1 MFCDEPVL
9 KVYLGVAE
17 DDDVYS
23 HNAFLDCYHDI
34 AYHCTEGYR
43 IVLET
48 ENFVIS
54 LSSKG
59 VTKQRKEELQE
70 NEGEWLQNG
79 IELFEEDEPNPHPS
93 DAYLITPVRDVT
105 ENLLSWQE
113 DGAKRETSFF
123 RYGAMMEGFAEIVR
137 GERENEYSLDYEL
150 ALFKT
155 LMKACGAE

>member
-1 MFCDEPVL
+1 MEIRPIEDYPKQDDE
-9 KVYLGVAE
+9 
-17 DDDVYS
+17 
-23 HNAFLDCYHDI
+23 
-34 AYHCTEGYR
+34 T
-43 IVLET
+43 
-48 ENFVIS
+48 
-54 LSSKG
+54 
-59 VTKQRKEELQE
+59 
-70 NEGEWLQNG
+70 
-79 IELFEEDEPNPHPS
+79 NPHPS

-113 DGAKRETSFF
+113 DGVRRESSFF